1 MSEYLEDRIDRL
13 ESLVK
18 VLAQSAGF
26 TECPVC
32 DGQGFTR
39 NYRHKVACLTCV
51 ELGWL
56 KKSGKVGESDSE

>member
-26 TECPVC
+26 VECRSCTGNGYIPGYRCSIPCCEC
-32 DGQGFTR
+32 D
-39 NYRHKVACLTCV
+39 
-51 ELGWL
+51 ELGWRVPD
-56 KKSGKVGESDSE
+56 KTKDNKHE